1 MTCAKI
7 VLSIRQGF
15 LICQLVFVD
24 KVVRSK
30 KMVQH
35 LRTYEDFMKIPA
47 IFYKTIGEDI
57 FDYRSSNR
65 RLSLMFKCLLY
76 AGFINF
82 NLLVLGEII
91 FFYQAVQ
98 SKDTVLGA
106 IAVAPCIGFSLV
118 ADFKQLALVL
128 NKKIVQKHFDQMES
142 IFPNTIKQQ
151 ERNRLHYHERIMHRV
166 MIIFSILCLAYT
178 STFSLYPACKSFVQ
192 YYFLGAEKFERR
204 FGFLIWYPYDS
215 TGKTWVYWL
224 TYMGQVHGAYLAGV
238 AFLSADL
245 LLVTSVTQL
254 NMHFDYLSNE
264 LTQYEPDVKHEKADL
279 EFLSRIIKHHI
290 NCLELSEH
298 VDNIFSFSLLL
309 NFLMAS
315 LTICFIGFQV
325 TTSSLEV
332 IIMYCIFLLASML
345 QVFIVCFL
353 VYGDELMTASLKVG
367 DAAYNQNWFNASI
380 KYKKMLLL
388 IIRRS
393 QRPSCITPPTFS
405 AVSFESY
412 MKVISMSYRFF
423 ALLRTTY
430 YDD

>member
-1 MTCAKI
+1 M
-7 VLSIRQGF
+7 L
-15 LICQLVFVD
+15 
-24 KVVRSK
+24 
-30 KMVQH
+30 
-35 LRTYEDFMKIPA
+35 
-47 IFYKTIGEDI
+47 
-57 FDYRSSNR
+57 
-65 RLSLMFKCLLY
+65 KCLLY
-76 AGFINF
+76 VGFANF
-82 NLLVLGEII
+82 NILVLGEII
-91 FFYQAVQ
+91 FFYKAVQ

-118 ADFKQLALVL
+118 ADFKQLALVR
-128 NKKIVQKHFDQMES
+128 NKKTVQKHFDQMES
-142 IFPNTIKQQ
+142 IFPNTSKMQ
-151 ERNRLHYHERIMHRV
+151 ELNRLHYHERIMHRV

-178 STFSLYPACKSFVQ
+178 STFSFYPACKSFVK
-192 YYFLGAEKFERR
+192 YYFLGAEKFERKL
-204 FGFLIWYPYDS
+204 GFLVWYPYDE
-215 TGKTWVYWL
+215 TANTWVYWL
-224 TYMGQVHGAYLAGV
+224 TYLGQVHGAYLAGV

-254 NMHFDYLSNE
+254 NMHFNYLSME
-264 LTQYEPDVKHEKADL
+264 LEQYQPDARHEKKDL
-279 EFLSRIIKHHI
+279 EFLNRIIKQHI

-298 VDNIFSFSLLL
+298 VNIIFSFSLLL
-309 NFLMAS
+309 NFLTAS

-345 QVFIVCFL
+345 QVFIVCY
-353 VYGDELMTASLKVG
+353 YGDELMTASLKVG

-380 KYKKMLLL
+380 RYKKMILL

-393 QRPSCITPPTFS
+393 QRPSCITPPTFT

-430 YDD
+430 YDN